1 MRLLRED
8 ELRQHPLPP
17 CVATVGCFDGVHRGH
32 RFLVKQVM
40 DVAERGNLCSA
51 VVTFGQHPKQVLCS
65 DCSLELLTTREER
78 FRLLEG
84 TGADFCVV
92 LDFTPELAALS
103 ARRFMKEIL
112 RECLNV
118 RTLVI
123 GYDHRFG
130 HGRIE
135 CFEDYCRYGAE
146 IGMEVLRAEP
156 FVMDGRNV
164 NSSSIRLLLREGN
177 VMMAASLLGYCYFLE
192 GKVVEGYRMG
202 RELGFP
208 TANIE
213 VPCQE
218 KLVPADGVY
227 AVQVS
232 VGSKDYAGM
241 LDIGNRPTFADNGHR
256 TLEVHIFDFSSDIYG
271 QRIRVAFVERIRSNI
286 KFESKDDLV
295 AQLCADAK
303 QARAMLAAGKR

>member
-1 MRLLRED
+1 
-8 ELRQHPLPP
+8 
-17 CVATVGCFDGVHRGH
+17 
-32 RFLVKQVM
+32 M
-40 DVAERGNLCSA
+40 D
-51 VVTFGQHPKQVLCS
+51 
-65 DCSLELLTTREER
+65 
-78 FRLLEG
+78 
-84 TGADFCVV
+84 
-92 LDFTPELAALS
+92 
-103 ARRFMKEIL
+103 
-112 RECLNV
+112 
-118 RTLVI
+118 
-123 GYDHRFG
+123 
-130 HGRIE
+130 
-135 CFEDYCRYGAE
+135 
-146 IGMEVLRAEP
+146 VLRAEP

-164 NSSSIRLLLREGN
+164 NSSCIRLLLREGN
-177 VMMAASLLGYCYFLE
+177 VTMAASLLGYCYSLE

-232 VGSKDYAGM
+232 VGGKDYAGM
-241 LDIGNRPTFADNGHR
+241 LDIGNRPTFADNGYR